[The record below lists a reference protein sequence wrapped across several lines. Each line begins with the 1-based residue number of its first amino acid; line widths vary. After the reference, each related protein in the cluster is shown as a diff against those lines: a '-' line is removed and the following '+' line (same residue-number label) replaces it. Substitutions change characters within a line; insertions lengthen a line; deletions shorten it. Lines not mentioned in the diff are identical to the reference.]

1 MCEFDLCVNPN
12 YGWGANLEKK
22 LFFVNSE
29 TLEVQI
35 SQKKRKNHDKF

>member
-1 MCEFDLCVNPN
+1 M
-12 YGWGANLEKK
+12 GGGQTWKKK

-35 SQKKRKNHDKF
+35 WQKKTQKSQQI